1 MLLLAA
7 RGDMLSA
14 LPVFVQAKATK
25 TASCMQCGVHLDDAL
40 VAPGAAGAMQRMIR
54 RLAGVPDWPA
64 GGFSR

>member
-1 MLLLAA
+1 
-7 RGDMLSA
+7 
-14 LPVFVQAKATK
+14 
-25 TASCMQCGVHLDDAL
+25 